1 MNMHFRRSPDGA
13 QLIATDEAGI
23 ETALYIPVDAGGGGH
38 GLRAMQLMI
47 MSLGACATV
56 DVLGILKKQRQEVA
70 GYDIEI
76 HADRDT
82 STLPAP
88 WEKAHLVF
96 TFTGGKVDLEKAQ
109 RAVELSMVKYCSAT
123 ETLRLAGAEITWDVK
138 VVSL

>member
-1 MNMHFRRSPDGA
+1 MNMHFRRSTDGS

-23 ETALYIPVDAGGGGH
+23 DTALYIPVDAGGSGE

-47 MSLGACATV
+47 MSVGACATV
-56 DVLGILKKQRQEVA
+56 DVLSILKKQRQEVA
-70 GYDIEI
+70 EYNIEI

-82 STLPAP
+82 SHLPSP

-96 TFTGGKVDLEKAQ
+96 TFAGGNVDLEKAQ

-123 ETLRLAGAEITWDVK
+123 ETLRLAGAKITWEVK
-138 VVSL
+138 IVAL